1 MDLQIQGEMAADVL
15 ERIKTILTTPQGT
28 VCYDRAFGMDM
39 GIVDLPLPIARVRFL
54 AAATEQ
60 LRRYEPTVR
69 IKNASFSYPNADNGQ
84 MQIRV
89 VIESA

>member
-1 MDLQIQGEMAADVL
+1 MDLQIQGEAAADVL
-15 ERIKTILTTPQGT
+15 ERVKTILSTPKGT

-39 GIVDLPLPIARVRFL
+39 GVVDLPLPVARVRFL

-69 IKNASFSYPNADNGQ
+69 IKNASFAYPDAANGQ
-84 MQIRV
+84 MQIKV
-89 VIESA
+89 VIERA